1 MAFKMKGSPMQRN
14 FGIGKISKERM
25 EEIHG
30 PGATKTEAQKLAE
43 RRAKRR
49 EEGKPVG
56 LSQHLTKAKEEVA
69 GHVGTIAEKTVG
81 KAAGAV
87 GEVVSRVGK
96 KASEVKKTVQSRA
109 ARNRAWRKAVDAW
122 RAKGGNKSGE
132 PMPKKKDF

>member
-1 MAFKMKGSPMQRN
+1 MAFKMKGSPFQRN

-30 PGATKTEAQKLAE
+30 PGATKTEAEKLAE

-56 LSQHLTKAKEEVA
+56 VREHLTKAKEEVA

-81 KAAGAV
+81 KAAKAGKT
-87 GEVVSRVGK
+87 VVERVGK
-96 KASEVKKTVQSRA
+96 KASEIKATIGKNR
-109 ARNRAWRKAVDAW
+109 ARNKAWRKAVEAW
-122 RAKGGNKSGE
+122 RAKGGNKSGD